1 MKRRGMD
8 RVGRGAVSFCFLL
21 ILWGL
26 ALTTAVSSWGA
37 ASSETSIAHSGVK
50 IKKVLP
56 HWLDK
61 QGRHLLSPSL
71 LERDAYQALLRKEPD
86 RRGGLRFD
94 IQCGTLPPGG
104 SFALK
109 LELRGSKSNTP
120 TFVNFEQALSPK
132 ARFHRWQTVTLSSE
146 QYQALGELVAWRATL
161 WSGDRALAEQKSFL
175 W

>member
-1 MKRRGMD
+1 MSLVPR
-8 RVGRGAVSFCFLL
+8 FF
-21 ILWGL
+21 GL
-26 ALTTAVSSWGA
+26 ALCLGLMVMGARGAEA
-37 ASSETSIAHSGVK
+37 ASTVPASGVR

-94 IQCGTLPPGG
+94 VQCGTLPPGA
-104 SFALK
+104 SFVLK
-109 LELRGSKSNTP
+109 LEVRGSKNNTP
-120 TFVNFEQALSPK
+120 TFVTFEQALPPK
-132 ARFHRWQTVTLSSE
+132 ARFHRWQVLTLTPE
-146 QYQALGELVAWRATL
+146 QYQSLGELVAWRATL
-161 WSGDRALAEQKSFL
+161 WSAHQPVAEQKSFL